1 LTENMGTA
9 LTRMDASIDELL
21 HEIARLRRRLEQA
34 APALAS
40 SVLAALT
47 APQPGGPGSQGSAAM
62 LPLVPEGMVEV
73 LEAVAALVGADGARA
88 VLLASPAAVWLPA
101 GTAGPAIPE
110 AAWERLRR
118 GEIVLL
124 SDTGAPS
131 PGLEGLESGGA
142 AALALLPL
150 GPGDGGEPLLGA
162 LILSWAR
169 PGAVSEADGALL
181 SAAGEIVARTVVH
194 GRTAQMRRRRLRYL
208 EDTMRVY
215 AAMEGH
221 QDLAAVLAAAVSAV
235 REVLGCDRVFVAHP
249 CRPNAGSLRLAA
261 VSAAD
266 AEDGAGG
273 ALASGQE
280 ITVDE
285 ELAGALS
292 MVLGAPGSVAFGPGN
307 GRPLIGL
314 ARERGVAA
322 ELWVV
327 LRVRMGE
334 PWLLAMHQCSGPR
347 VWTDEEQRLCT
358 EIARRVADEIG
369 TFLSFQSSRSNEE
382 RFRSLLAAIP
392 DLMFVFDADGYI
404 HEVFPLEHEL
414 LLHAPEQVL
423 GRNVFDVLPPA
434 VAQAAQSGV
443 DRALATGEVQQV
455 EYVLDLPFGR
465 RWFSASMAQFGG
477 SDKPRVICVSRD
489 TTARRTLE
497 EQLLQ
502 AQKMESVG
510 RLAGGV
516 SHDFN
521 NLLTAVMSHAEL
533 AMEDLDQGSSV
544 RQDLALIYD
553 AASRGAALTRQ
564 LLTFARKQ
572 VISPQIVNLND
583 LLLRVDALLRRLL
596 GAHIELVS
604 MPASNLGA
612 VRVDPL
618 QFEQVLVNL
627 AINARDAMP
636 GGGKLTLE
644 TANRVLDADDVAAHP
659 GLAPGPYVVLRVAD
673 TGIGMSEE
681 TMAHIFE
688 PFFTTKEVGKGTGL
702 GLATCYGVVKQGG
715 GDIWVQSAPGQGA
728 VFEVVLPRVEGPVH
742 VFDDEAPALPRS
754 GTERVLVVE
763 DEPTVRA
770 GAVRTLQRYGYEV
783 IEAAN
788 GDEALALGQEALMR
802 IDLLLTDVVMPR
814 MSGRQLAEQVRK
826 VKPGVPVL
834 FVSGYTDDA
843 IIRAP
848 SRAQGVGFLQKPFTP
863 VILARAVREL
873 LDAPAAEPRAGTDGG
888 SGATAGAG
896 APPAAGED

>member
-1 LTENMGTA
+1 
-9 LTRMDASIDELL
+9 MDASIDELL
-21 HEIARLRRRLEQA
+21 DEIARLREDRALLRRRLEQVT
-34 APALAS
+34 PALAS
-40 SVLAALT
+40 AMCAAL
-47 APQPGGPGSQGSAAM
+47 AGVDSSAAM
-62 LPLVPEGMVEV
+62 LPLVPEGMVQV
-73 LEAVAALVGADGARA
+73 LDAVAALAGAGAARV
-88 VLLASPAAVWLPA
+88 VLLASPAPMWLPA
-101 GTAGPAIPE
+101 GTPGQAIPE
-110 AAWERLRR
+110 VAWERLRR
-118 GEIVLL
+118 GERVLVP
-124 SDTGAPS
+124 DMGAPP
-131 PGLEGLESGGA
+131 PGLEDLAGA
-142 AALALLPL
+142 GAMALVPL
-150 GPGDGGEPLLGA
+150 ASVDRDEPPLGA
-162 LILSWAR
+162 LVLSWAEA
-169 PGAVSEADGALL
+169 GAVSEADAALL
-181 SAAGEIVARTVVH
+181 AATGEILAQTLVH
-194 GRTAQMRRRRLRYL
+194 GRLAQMRRRRLRYL
-208 EDTMRVY
+208 EDTMHVY

-221 QDLAAVLAAAVSAV
+221 QDLAAVLAAAVTAV
-235 REVLGCDRVFVAHP
+235 REVLGCEHVLVAHP
-249 CRPNAGSLRLAA
+249 CRPNAASLRLAA

-266 AEDGAGG
+266 AGG
-273 ALASGQE
+273 VSATLMTPGQE
-280 ITVDE
+280 IAVDA

-292 MVLGAPGSVAFGPGN
+292 MVLSAPGPVAFGPGN

-314 ARERGVAA
+314 ARAHGVAA

-334 PWLLAMHQCSGPR
+334 PWLLALHQCSGPR

-414 LLHAPEQVL
+414 LLRAPDQVL
-423 GRNVFDVLPPA
+423 GRNIFDVLPPP
-434 VAQAAQSGV
+434 VAQAAQGGV
-443 DRALATGEVQQV
+443 DRALVTGELQHV
-455 EYVLDLPFGR
+455 EYVLDLPFGK
-465 RWFSASMAQFGG
+465 RWFSARMAQFGG

-489 TTARRTLE
+489 ITARRSLE

-533 AMEDLDQGSSV
+533 AMEDLDESSPV

-553 AASRGAALTRQ
+553 AAARGAALTRQ

-572 VISPQIVNLND
+572 VISPQIVSLND

-604 MPASNLGA
+604 MPAPNLGA
-612 VRVDPL
+612 VRVDPV

-636 GGGKLTLE
+636 GGGTLTFE
-644 TANRVLDADDVAAHP
+644 TSNRVLHADEVSAHP
-659 GLAPGPYVVLRVAD
+659 GLASGAYVVLRVAD
-673 TGIGMSEE
+673 TGVGMNEE
-681 TMAHIFE
+681 TLAHIFE

-715 GDIWVQSAPGQGA
+715 GDIWVRSAPGQGA
-728 VFEVVLPRVEGPVH
+728 VFEVVLPRAEGPVH
-742 VFDDEAPALPRS
+742 VLDDDAPALPRS

-770 GAVRTLQRYGYEV
+770 GAVRTLQRYGYQV

-788 GDEALALGQEALMR
+788 GDEALALGQAALTR

-814 MSGRQLAEQVRK
+814 MSGRQLAEQVRL

-848 SRAQGVGFLQKPFTP
+848 SRDQGVSFLQKPFTP

-873 LDAPAAEPRAGTDGG
+873 LDAPAGEP
-888 SGATAGAG
+888 GAG
-896 APPAAGED
+896 KD